1 MIIRQYM
8 RKPALKI
15 LWTFVLSLVIWTV
28 SEASSSAFDD
38 SYGTYGKV
46 LSLCVR
52 DGLVDYRGLKSDPG
66 DLEAYLESTAKVTR
80 KDFESWP
87 EYEQLAFL
95 INLYNARTLEL
106 IVDNYPVKSIRDIGS
121 GGKGPWDEPVV
132 ALFGETITLNS
143 LEHGII
149 RKNYKEPRI
158 HFALV
163 CAAVGCPPLLDE
175 PYLADKLDNQLEAR
189 TKEFLSDPK
198 KNSVDRGNK
207 IIRLSPLFEWYAED
221 FKAEAGSVPGFLKK
235 YYENEPFKG
244 YIIVYTDYD
253 WSLND
258 ISAIVK

>member
-8 RKPALKI
+8 RQPALKI

-38 SYGTYGKV
+38 SHVAYGKV
-46 LSLCVR
+46 LSLYVR

-66 DLEAYLESTAKVTR
+66 SLEAYLESTAKVNR
-80 KDFESWP
+80 QDFERWP
-87 EYEQLAFL
+87 EEAQLAFL
-95 INLYNARTLEL
+95 INTYNARTLEL
-106 IVDNYPVKSIRDIGS
+106 IVDHYPVKSIRDIGS
-121 GGKGPWDEPVV
+121 GGKGPWEEPVV
-132 ALFGETITLNS
+132 KLFGETITLNS

-149 RKNYKEPRI
+149 RKNYKEPSI

-163 CAAVGCPPLLDE
+163 CAAIGCPSLLDE
-175 PYLADKLDNQLEAR
+175 PYLADKLDNQLEAQ
-189 TKEFLSDPK
+189 TKKFLADTG
-198 KNSVDRGNK
+198 KNSVDRENK
-207 IIRLSPLFEWYAED
+207 ILRISPIFMWYTED

-235 YYENEPFKG
+235 YYGNEPLQG

-258 ISAIVK
+258 ASADAE